1 MSLTI
6 QACDILFKMSA
17 KILNYPHDPNEIK
30 WLMSKEKL
38 LKEDLRIQET
48 YDERVETRKELKK
61 VKEKLSRVIQSS
73 LLQSITWKDLK
84 K

>member
-6 QACDILFKMSA
+6 QVCDIGVRMSA

-48 YDERVETRKELKK
+48 YDERVETRRQLKK
-61 VKEKLSRVIQSS
+61 VRLELSTV
-73 LLQSITWKDLK
+73 LHSITWKNLRK
-84 K
+84 

>member
-1 MSLTI
+1 MT
-6 QACDILFKMSA
+6 A

-30 WLMSKEKL
+30 RLMSKEKL

>member
-6 QACDILFKMSA
+6 QVCDIGVRMTA
-17 KILNYPHDPNEIK
+17 KILNYPHDPNEMK

-48 YDERVETRKELKK
+48 YDERVETRRELKK
-61 VKEKLSRVIQSS
+61 VRLELSTV
-73 LLQSITWKDLK
+73 LHSITWKDLK

>member
-1 MSLTI
+1 
-6 QACDILFKMSA
+6 MSA

-30 WLMSKEKL
+30 RLMSKEKL

-48 YDERVETRKELKK
+48 YDERVETRRQLKK
-61 VKEKLSRVIQSS
+61 VRLELSTV
-73 LLQSITWKDLK
+73 LHSITWKDLK

>member
-6 QACDILFKMSA
+6 QVCDIGVRMTA
-17 KILNYPHDPNEIK
+17 KILNYPHDPNEMK

-38 LKEDLRIQET
+38 LTEDLRIQET

-61 VKEKLSRVIQSS
+61 VRLELSTV
-73 LLQSITWKDLK
+73 LHSITWKELK

>member
-1 MSLTI
+1 MT
-6 QACDILFKMSA
+6 A
-17 KILNYPHDPNEIK
+17 KILKYPDSPEEIK
-30 WLMSKEKL
+30 WLMTQEKL

-73 LLQSITWKDLK
+73 LLQSITWKDLRK
-84 K
+84 

>member
-1 MSLTI
+1 
-6 QACDILFKMSA
+6 MSA

-61 VKEKLSRVIQSS
+61 VRLELSTV
-73 LLQSITWKDLK
+73 LHSITWKDLK

>member
-1 MSLTI
+1 MI
-6 QACDILFKMSA
+6 A
-17 KILNYPHDPNEIK
+17 KILNYPHDPNEMK

-38 LKEDLRIQET
+38 LTEDLRIQET

>member
-6 QACDILFKMSA
+6 QVCDIGVRMTA
-17 KILNYPHDPNEIK
+17 KILNYPHDPNEMK

-48 YDERVETRKELKK
+48 YDERVETRRELKKVRLELSAVLHSITWKELKK
-61 VKEKLSRVIQSS
+61 
-73 LLQSITWKDLK
+73 
-84 K
+84 